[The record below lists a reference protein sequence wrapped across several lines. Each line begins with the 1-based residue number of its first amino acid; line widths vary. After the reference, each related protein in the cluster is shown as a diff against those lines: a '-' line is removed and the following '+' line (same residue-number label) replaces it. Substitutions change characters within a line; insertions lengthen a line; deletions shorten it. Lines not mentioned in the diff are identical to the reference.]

1 MTRQPYPRDGSDEA
15 WAFVTPSLT
24 FMTDD
29 APQRDHALR
38 PPCPPRRGGRG
49 GDCIV
54 RASAGSAH
62 RTGAPWRMLP
72 TDLPPCSTV
81 SQHTQRWLKAGVGAT
96 LVHDRR
102 ALVRDI
108 EGRAPAPRAAIGD
121 ARTMQSPPR
130 QPPLSPP
137 ACGGE
142 RGGAARAPAMT
153 GINAAR
159 AARSMWRLIRWASC
173 WPRCAVR

>member
-38 PPCPPRRGGRG
+38 PPCPPPQGGQGG

-62 RTGAPWRMLP
+62 RTGAPWRMMP
-72 TDLPPCSTV
+72 NAPPLWYTV
-81 SQHTQRWLKAGVGAT
+81 YQQTQRWLKAGVFET
-96 LVHDRR
+96 LVHD
-102 ALVRDI
+102 L
-108 EGRAPAPRAAIGD
+108 RAP
-121 ARTMQSPPR
+121 
-130 QPPLSPP
+130 PLPP
-137 ACGGE
+137 AGGGQGGQ
-142 RGGAARAPAMT
+142 GGAQRAPAMT
-153 GINAAR
+153 GINVPPFPP
-159 AARSMWRLIRWASC
+159 
-173 WPRCAVR
+173 PRMRGGKGGRRGPRG

>member
-1 MTRQPYPRDGSDEA
+1 MTEDTPQRFDRLSAPRDY
-15 WAFVTPSLT
+15 SLREV
-24 FMTDD
+24 FNG
-29 APQRDHALR
+29 LR
-38 PPCPPRRGGRG
+38 W
-49 GDCIV
+49 IV
-54 RASAGSAH
+54 
-62 RTGAPWRMLP
+62 RTGAPWRMMP
-72 TDLPPCSTV
+72 NAPPPCSTV